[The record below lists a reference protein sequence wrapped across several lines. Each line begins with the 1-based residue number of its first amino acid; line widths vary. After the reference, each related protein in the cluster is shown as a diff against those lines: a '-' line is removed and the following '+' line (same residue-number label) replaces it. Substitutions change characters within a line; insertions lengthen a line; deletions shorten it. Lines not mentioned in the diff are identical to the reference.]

1 MNPGSDAAAV
11 EVDALV
17 PDRVGVALAHVD
29 AARDR
34 VAGDGERGDARQA
47 RIHRVHRPVGQDHA
61 PVTIGH
67 VTPAAEIERR
77 IGRLREGL
85 VRAGLDAAV
94 IVQHADLAY
103 FSGTNQ
109 QAHLV
114 VPARGE
120 PRLLVRRVLER
131 AQRESAVERI
141 APLRSLGSLGDEL
154 AAAGVG
160 PGARVGFELDV
171 LPARAYLGY
180 VRRLPGLELADCSDV
195 VRAGAGREVGR
206 GTSSRCAAACEQVRR
221 GAEAVPALIGAG
233 VSEADVQ
240 LEVERVMRKAGHQGQ
255 LRFRGFNQE
264 MHYGQILG
272 GPSGAVPGYSDSP
285 LCGPGPNPAIG
296 KGPDGHV
303 LAPRRHRDRRPGR
316 RPRRAGSPTRRAPS
330 RWGRRPPTWPRPT
343 RPPSPSCA
351 RSRSG
356 LRPGAVPSALYALS
370 EEMAAAAGLGEHF
383 MGAGAERVRFLGHGV
398 GMEIDELPILAPGF
412 DEPLVEGNV
421 VAIEPKFVFPGR
433 GAVGIENMYAITA
446 TGLRDAHHGVR
457 GADRP

>member
-1 MNPGSDAAAV
+1 
-11 EVDALV
+11 
-17 PDRVGVALAHVD
+17 
-29 AARDR
+29 
-34 VAGDGERGDARQA
+34 
-47 RIHRVHRPVGQDHA
+47 
-61 PVTIGH
+61 

-77 IGRLREGL
+77 IGRLREEL
-85 VRAGLDAAV
+85 ARAGLDAAV

-114 VPARGE
+114 VPAHGE

-131 AQRESAVERI
+131 AQRESPIARI
-141 APLRSLGSLGDEL
+141 EPLRSLGSLAVEL
-154 AAAGVG
+154 ADMGVG
-160 PGARVGFELDV
+160 AGARVGLELDV

-180 VRRLPGLELADCSDV
+180 VRRLPGLELDDCSDAV
-195 VRAGAGREVGR
+195 RSVRAVKSAWDLERM
-206 GTSSRCAAACEQVRR
+206 AAASEQVRR
-221 GAEAVPALIGAG
+221 GAEAVPALIGPG
-233 VSEADVQ
+233 VSEASVQ

-303 LAPRRHRDRRPGR
+303 LARGDMVIADLVGGHEGWLSDQTRTFAVGTPPADLAAAYATAVAIL
-316 RPRRAGSPTRRAPS
+316 RAVEER
-330 RWGRRPPTWPRPT
+330 
-343 RPPSPSCA
+343 
-351 RSRSG
+351 

-370 EEMAAAAGLGEHF
+370 EEMAVAAGLGEHF

-433 GAVGIENMYAITA
+433 GAVGIENMYALTA
-446 TGLRDAHHGVR
+446 SGSETLTTASEELIVRD
-457 GADRP
+457 

>member
-1 MNPGSDAAAV
+1 M
-11 EVDALV
+11 
-17 PDRVGVALAHVD
+17 
-29 AARDR
+29 
-34 VAGDGERGDARQA
+34 
-47 RIHRVHRPVGQDHA
+47 
-61 PVTIGH
+61 
-67 VTPAAEIERR
+67 TPAAEIERR
-77 IGRLREGL
+77 IGRLREEL
-85 VRAGLDAAV
+85 ARAGLDAAV

-114 VPARGE
+114 VPADGE

-131 AQRESAVERI
+131 AQRESAIARI
-141 APLRSLGSLGDEL
+141 APLRSLSGLVAEIADMGI
-154 AAAGVG
+154 AA
-160 PGARVGFELDV
+160 GARVGFELDV

-180 VRRLPGLELADCSDV
+180 VERLQGIDV
-195 VRAGAGREVGR
+195 VDASAALRNVRAVKSAWDLEQMRV
-206 GTSSRCAAACEQVRR
+206 ACEQVRR
-221 GAEAVPALIGAG
+221 GAEAVPELIGAG

-285 LCGPGPNPAIG
+285 LCGPGPNPALG

-303 LAPRRHRDRRPGR
+303 LERGDTVIADLVGGHEGWLSDQTRTFAVGAPPADLAAAYDIAVAIL
-316 RPRRAGSPTRRAPS
+316 RAVEERLA
-330 RWGRRPPTWPRPT
+330 
-343 RPPSPSCA
+343 
-351 RSRSG
+351 
-356 LRPGAVPSALYALS
+356 PGAPPSALHALA
-370 EEMAAAAGLGEHF
+370 EEMAGAAGLGEHF

-433 GAVGIENMYAITA
+433 GAVGIENLYAVTA
-446 TGLRDAHHGVR
+446 SGYETLTTAPEELIVRD
-457 GADRP
+457 

>member
-1 MNPGSDAAAV
+1 M
-11 EVDALV
+11 
-17 PDRVGVALAHVD
+17 
-29 AARDR
+29 
-34 VAGDGERGDARQA
+34 
-47 RIHRVHRPVGQDHA
+47 
-61 PVTIGH
+61 
-67 VTPAAEIERR
+67 TPAAEIERR
-77 IGRLREGL
+77 IGRMREGL

-120 PRLLVRRVLER
+120 PVLLVRRVLER
-131 AQRESAVERI
+131 AQRESAIGRI
-141 APLRSLGSLGDEL
+141 APLRSLSSLADEL

-160 PGARVGFELDV
+160 AGARVGFELDV

-180 VRRLPGLELADCSDV
+180 ARRLPGLELADCSDV
-195 VRAGAGREVGR
+195 VRSVRAVKSPWDLGRM
-206 GTSSRCAAACEQVRR
+206 AAACEQVRR

-272 GPSGAVPGYSDSP
+272 GPSGAVAGYSDSP
-285 LCGPGPNPAIG
+285 LCGPGPNAAIG

-303 LAPRRHRDRRPGR
+303 LAPGDTVIADLVGGHDGWLSDQTRTFAVGTPPADMAAAYDTAVAIL
-316 RPRRAGSPTRRAPS
+316 RAVEER
-330 RWGRRPPTWPRPT
+330 
-343 RPPSPSCA
+343 
-351 RSRSG
+351 
-356 LRPGAVPSALYALS
+356 LRPGAVPSALFALS

-433 GAVGIENMYAITA
+433 GAVGIENMYALTA
-446 TGLRDAHHGVR
+446 YGHETMTTAPEELIVR
-457 GADRP
+457 